1 MTSSD
6 ETQDRELLERYRQA
20 SGAESLAPS
29 DAVRAAILEEGR
41 RAAAS
46 FSTRAVDEL
55 LHRRPSR
62 WKMTAFATAASV
74 LLAGVIIAPKLW
86 EHEHPGAKSSALGN
100 PFKQAAVHKAQSDA
114 AEYPSTP
121 PVPVVPV
128 QSVPLPRLEGLKPG
142 PSIADRQSALHPP
155 PPIHYPEQ
163 SVEIGMLNQNQ
174 SLQQSRSATAQ
185 ASASAFAQR
194 SYSPSGALLAAASAG
209 DSAKVTLI
217 LDQHAAMVDERDS
230 TGRTPLMLAVEQGRL
245 ETVRLLLE
253 RGADPNAANQTG
265 LTPLKLAQQKGM
277 SEIAEALKQAGER
290 KP

>member
-20 SGAESLAPS
+20 SSAESLAPS

-41 RAAAS
+41 RTAAS
-46 FSTRAVDEL
+46 FSTPAVDEL

-62 WKMTAFATAASV
+62 WRMTAFATAACV
-74 LLAGVIIAPKLW
+74 LLAAVVIAPKLW
-86 EHEHPGAKSSALGN
+86 ELEHPGAMRDPLSN

-114 AEYPSTP
+114 AEYASTP
-121 PVPVVPV
+121 PVPVEPVPA
-128 QSVPLPRLEGLKPG
+128 VPPPKLENIMPSPG
-142 PSIADRQSALHPP
+142 IADRQSALHPT

-163 SVEIGMLNQNQ
+163 SVEVGMLNQNR
-174 SLQQSRSATAQ
+174 SLQQSRSAAAQ
-185 ASASAFAQR
+185 TSASAFAER

-217 LDQHAAMVDERDS
+217 LNQRAAMVDERDS
-230 TGRTPLMLAVEQGRL
+230 AGRTPLMLAVEQGRL

-253 RGADPNAANQTG
+253 RGADPNAADQTG
-265 LTPLKLAQQKGM
+265 LTPLKLAQQRGM
-277 SEIAEALKQAGER
+277 SEIAEALKRAGER